1 MEFNLNN
8 SLNLNHANGQTL
20 MSTSYG
26 FERDES
32 TMNQSD
38 YNDMEYDDENSLQ
51 NSSYLNF
58 TSNIINIPKF
68 EFHKNNLFLLQW
80 EPAPP
85 EESFCITRYHSF
97 EHKMSFI

>member
-1 MEFNLNN
+1 MYLFLKRNKMNKIKKMEFNLNN
-8 SLNLNHANGQTL
+8 SLTHNQNGQNL
-20 MSTSYG
+20 MSTSSFG

-32 TMNQSD
+32 NMNQSD

-68 EFHKNNLFLLQW
+68 EFHTNNSNTN
-80 EPAPP
+80 AN
-85 EESFCITRYHSF
+85 SFHNYN
-97 EHKMSFI
+97 

>member
-1 MEFNLNN
+1 MNKIKKMEFNLNN

-68 EFHKNNLFLLQW
+68 EFHSNNSNTN
-80 EPAPP
+80 ANS
-85 EESFCITRYHSF
+85 SFHNYN
-97 EHKMSFI
+97 